1 MDIEIVKQRFN
12 TLRHDICDFFQ
23 MQGKKVRSKTDE
35 DSAFQIYPFNK
46 RYSLNYGVYMKNPD
60 NKSQR
65 NRLIDN
71 FKDKAFVLSIG
82 LDLSNIQYS
91 DGKMPDKNY
100 KQAAMECE
108 KKAKELQSKY
118 EIIPWSDRSR
128 DFKKILFVEDF
139 DINDEQLLKK
149 IKNKLIEM
157 MEDFDP
163 IIAKAFD
170 EEYKNN
176 EKRIKKKNEA
186 PQTKDT
192 SSRLIGFLGN

>member
-1 MDIEIVKQRFN
+1 MDIEIVKQKFN
-12 TLRHDICDFFQ
+12 ALRYFICDFFENA
-23 MQGKKVRSKTDE
+23 GRNVRSKTDE
-35 DSAFQIYPFNK
+35 DSAFQIYPLDK
-46 RYSLNYGVYMKNPD
+46 RYSLNYGVYMKEPD
-60 NKSQR
+60 NKSKR
-65 NRLIDN
+65 NYRIDK
-71 FKDKAFVLSIG
+71 FKNKSFILSIG
-82 LDLSNIQYS
+82 LDLSNIQYP

-139 DINDEQLLKK
+139 DINDEQLLEK

-163 IIAKAFD
+163 IIVKAFD